1 MIQRLKASF
10 GGIITGVFLFGLVSV
25 PLAAAATGSSNGMK
39 VAPVRTDLV
48 MKPGETKTV
57 SVQLQNVTNADGEYQ
72 IITNDFD
79 SKDESGAPALLLNGA
94 TNARHGLK
102 NYMST
107 PKTVSVK
114 KGEQK
119 SITVSIT
126 LPKNIAGGGYYG
138 AVRFAPAS
146 SDAQGA
152 NVSLSG
158 SVASLILVSVPG
170 DVKEDLQI
178 ASFQVRHGDSS
189 RVLFTSNKDLKASVR
204 FRNAGNVQEQ
214 PFGKIQ
220 LKKGDKVLGS
230 FEVNA
235 SDPRGNVLPDSIRR
249 FDVSLKNVGSFG
261 KYTIQGNFGYGSNG
275 QLLSASTTFYVVPL
289 ALIIV
294 AVVLIALI
302 VLAAIGGPRL
312 LKRYNQRVLRSA
324 GRR

>member
-1 MIQRLKASF
+1 M
-10 GGIITGVFLFGLVSV
+10 GGIIAGVLLLGLVSV
-25 PLAAAATGSSNGMK
+25 PLVSGATNNGSSNGMK
-39 VAPVRTDLV
+39 VAPVRTDLT

-57 SVQLQNVTNADGEYQ
+57 SVQLQNVTNADAEYQ
-72 IITNDFD
+72 VITNDFE

-94 TNARHGLK
+94 TNVRHGLK
-102 NYMST
+102 SYIST
-107 PKTVSVK
+107 PDTISVK
-114 KGEQK
+114 SGQQK
-119 SITVSIT
+119 SVTVTIT
-126 LPKNIAGGGYYG
+126 LPKNLAGGGYYG
-138 AVRFAPAS
+138 AVRFAPAGTS
-146 SDAQGA
+146 GGGA

-170 DVKEDLQI
+170 DVKEDLQL
-178 ASFQVRHGDSS
+178 ASLQVRHGDSA
-189 RVLFTSNKDLKASVR
+189 RVVFTSNKDLKASVR

-214 PFGKIQ
+214 PFGKVQ

-249 FDVSLKNVGSFG
+249 FDISLKNVGSFG
-261 KYTIQGNFGYGSNG
+261 KYTLQGNFGYGSNG

-294 AVVLIALI
+294 VVVLIALI
-302 VLAAIGGPRL
+302 VFLVVGGPRL
-312 LKRYNQRVLRSA
+312 VKRYNRRVLRSA